1 MILRSVLILVFLVA
15 PAPTPAYAEEDHDRA
30 HSALAQGAILPL
42 SAILPELERQFGAR
56 LLSAE
61 LDEEGNRLVYGFE
74 LITPRG
80 QILDVHVDAATGTV
94 FGPGDGTRGQDRDDD

>member
-1 MILRSVLILVFLVA
+1 MILRSVLILVLLVA
-15 PAPTPAYAEEDHDRA
+15 PAPTPAYAENDHDRA

-56 LLSAE
+56 LLSVE
-61 LDEEGNRLVYGFE
+61 LDEEGDRLVYEFE

-94 FGPGDGTRGQDRDDD
+94 VDPGGGPRDRDRDDD

>member
-1 MILRSVLILVFLVA
+1 MILRSVLIVVFLVA
-15 PAPTPAYAEEDHDRA
+15 PALTPAYAEEDHDRA

-42 SAILPELERQFGAR
+42 STILPELQRQFGAR
-56 LLSAE
+56 LLSVE
-61 LDEEGNRLVYGFE
+61 LDEERNRLVYEFE

-94 FGPGDGTRGQDRDDD
+94 VDPGRGPREQDRDDD